1 MTMMDGPMLM
11 RQIVI
16 QTPSVLSLSQSIQ
29 IPMEFVITWTQ
40 TMMVMVGAMFKKMN
54 VNQMLSLHS
63 VGFHLLILI
72 VILLQVIVESYT
84 LVESIHLNSV
94 T

>member
-29 IPMEFVITWTQ
+29 IPMEFVIT
-40 TMMVMVGAMFKKMN
+40 
-54 VNQMLSLHS
+54 
-63 VGFHLLILI
+63 
-72 VILLQVIVESYT
+72 
-84 LVESIHLNSV
+84 
-94 T
+94 